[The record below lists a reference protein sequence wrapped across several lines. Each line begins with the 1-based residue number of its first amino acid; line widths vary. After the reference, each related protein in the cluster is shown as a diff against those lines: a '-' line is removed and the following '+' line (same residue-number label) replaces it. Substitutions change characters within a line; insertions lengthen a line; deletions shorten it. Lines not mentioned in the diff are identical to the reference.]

1 MRRANV
7 MKAAVWA
14 AALMVAGSVVAAAI
28 RAGSWDPVYTTG
40 WLVPVIIA
48 ATSADRPGRCLPRRG
63 RGRRPGES
71 RPAG

>member
-7 MKAAVWA
+7 IRTAAWA
-14 AALMVAGSVVAAAI
+14 AALIVAGSVVAAAI

-48 ATSADRPGRCLPRRG
+48 VTSADRRRCLPRRG
-63 RGRRPGES
+63 RGRRAGES

>member
-7 MKAAVWA
+7 IKTAAWV
-14 AALMVAGSVVAAAI
+14 AALIVAGSVIATAI
-28 RAGSWDPVYTTG
+28 RAGSWDPVYTAG

-48 ATSADRPGRCLPRRG
+48 TTSADRPGRCLPRR
-63 RGRRPGES
+63 RHARRAGES